1 MVDIIIYKVYRE
13 IPSVLLSTALGLRNL
28 AIFTIFGVHV
38 FFKHTKWDNLSKYHD
53 DGRLVL
59 RPGGKEK
66 EPTSV
71 GSRTQA

>member
-1 MVDIIIYKVYRE
+1 MLEFVAGNRNTKTVSTIIN
-13 IPSVLLSTALGLRNL
+13 VLCDPVGR
-28 AIFTIFGVHV
+28 
-38 FFKHTKWDNLSKYHD
+38 YHD

-71 GSRTQA
+71 GSRTQAQ